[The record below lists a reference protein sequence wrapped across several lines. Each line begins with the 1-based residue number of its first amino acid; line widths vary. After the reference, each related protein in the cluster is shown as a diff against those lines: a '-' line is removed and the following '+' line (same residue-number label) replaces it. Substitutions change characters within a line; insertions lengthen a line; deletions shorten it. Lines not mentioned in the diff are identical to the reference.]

1 MHLYNKPINIM
12 TNQKTKKFIKGQ
24 IMRLRAKVRT
34 KEQEQKVFLDSAY
47 NFTVRANVCKDA
59 ISYYKNRIFCLE
71 NEEEFCHV

>member
-1 MHLYNKPINIM
+1 M

-47 NFTVRANVCKDA
+47 NFSLRANVCKDA
-59 ISYYKNRIFCLE
+59 ISYYNNRIFCLE
-71 NEEEFCHV
+71 NEEEYPHV